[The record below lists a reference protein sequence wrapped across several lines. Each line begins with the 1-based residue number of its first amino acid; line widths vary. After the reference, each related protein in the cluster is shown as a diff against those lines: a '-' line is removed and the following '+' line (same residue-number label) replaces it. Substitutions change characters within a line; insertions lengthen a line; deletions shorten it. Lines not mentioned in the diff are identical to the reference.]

1 LKPFLVGLGF
11 GGALGLGL
19 ITCALPGQAA
29 DAQHF
34 SWSWVRLPGAE
45 TCAAAED
52 IASGVRARLGRD
64 PFATPAER
72 HIEGWVER
80 SYDRWLA
87 HLNVTGQ
94 GGGSLGGRQLESTES
109 TCATLVDAVTLAV
122 VLMIDPEASLA
133 PRPPKSAPE
142 ARPEPAPAP
151 MQAPPPAP
159 IAVAPPR
166 VATVR
171 ELAPPPPVS
180 EPGLAMTAALRG
192 LTVWGVL
199 PRVSAGVEVG
209 AHLELSRRFGMA
221 AAAGFLPTVRTDDR
235 RFGFGLMAA
244 ALGPCVRLVGE
255 TRTRLGLCVE
265 AQLGSIQAVT
275 YDFDID
281 PLPPTDHFW
290 FAVRAGTRLNQRL
303 VGPLG
308 FELSAQALVPVIRH
322 EFTLR
327 RIDAPVYQAKALG
340 FWASAGLTA
349 SIP

>member
-1 LKPFLVGLGF
+1 MKRFSVGFGF

-19 ITCALPGQAA
+19 ITCALPGQAT

-80 SYDRWLA
+80 SHDRWLA
-87 HLNVTGQ
+87 HLNVTRPD
-94 GGGSLGGRQLESTES
+94 GGSLGGRQLESTEA

-122 VLMIDPEASLA
+122 VLMIDPEAGLA
-133 PRPPKSAPE
+133 PRPPKSAPA
-142 ARPEPAPAP
+142 ARREPAPALVAIP
-151 MQAPPPAP
+151 QPAATAQA
-159 IAVAPPR
+159 AVAREPLPQPPQTR
-166 VATVR
+166 A
-171 ELAPPPPVS
+171 
-180 EPGLAMTAALRG
+180 PGLAMTAALRA
-192 LTVWGVL
+192 LAVWGVL
-199 PRVSAGVEVG
+199 PRVSAGLEAG
-209 AHLELSRRFGMA
+209 AELQLSRRVGIA
-221 AAAGFLPTVRTDDR
+221 TAAGFLPTVRTDDQ

-244 ALGPCVRLVGE
+244 SLGPCVALVGDI
-255 TRTRLGLCVE
+255 RTRLGLCVE

-275 YDFDID
+275 YDYDID
-281 PLPPTDHFW
+281 PFPPTNYFW

-327 RIDAPVYQAKALG
+327 GINAPVHQAKALG